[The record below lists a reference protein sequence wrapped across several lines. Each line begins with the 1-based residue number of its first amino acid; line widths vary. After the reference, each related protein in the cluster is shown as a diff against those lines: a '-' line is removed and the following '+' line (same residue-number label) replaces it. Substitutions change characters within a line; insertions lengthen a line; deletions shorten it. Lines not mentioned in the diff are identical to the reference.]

1 MRYLVFRCCRL
12 FDLIG
17 GRGGNRGGLD
27 ILDAEL
33 EILYRQTVL
42 TRAIDRKSA
51 SRFAENVR
59 MEGRSGGRERAR
71 LELLQ
76 SRSCKIGRAITAVP
90 GRLLGR

>member
-1 MRYLVFRCCRL
+1 MGV
-12 FDLIG
+12 
-17 GRGGNRGGLD
+17 LD

-33 EILYRQTVL
+33 EIFYRQTIL
-42 TRAIDRKSA
+42 TRAVDRKSA
-51 SRFAENVR
+51 SRFVENVR

-90 GRLLGR
+90 RRLLAR